1 MYAMMHL
8 AIHDSLN
15 AINRR
20 AEPYA
25 YSARAKDAAPLAAIA
40 AAARGAL
47 VATVATLPEPF
58 SACVPTEIPAIE
70 ADYAAALALVPDVDA
85 TRTAAWPS
93 APPQHRRSWR

>member
-25 YSARAKDAAPLAAIA
+25 YSARAPGAAPQAAIA
-40 AAARGAL
+40 AAAGAPL
-47 VATVATLPEPF
+47 
-58 SACVPTEIPAIE
+58 
-70 ADYAAALALVPDVDA
+70 
-85 TRTAAWPS
+85 WP
-93 APPQHRRSWR
+93 R